1 MKNTKTNLRR
11 LEKFIRTMS
20 KGYYSDF
27 TEYHPDHTKP
37 DDTNDHSKVIEEN
50 DHSFP
55 DIKKLNT
62 EK

>member
-37 DDTNDHSKVIEEN
+37 DNTNDHSKLIEEN

-55 DIKKLNT
+55 GIKRLDT

>member
-1 MKNTKTNLRR
+1 MKKTNLRK

-55 DIKKLNT
+55 DIKRLNT